1 MSVLDEPVL
10 LMPGRTGILCVRG
23 AERREK
29 RLGARG
35 SGWRE
40 YIRYDKERDRPQVS
54 WSLLKRVGAHIRPY
68 GFKALLLVALI
79 TATSLLSLISPLL
92 LRDLLD
98 NALPNKD
105 VARLN
110 WLALGLFGLAALT
123 GLIQVAQGYLSSAV
137 GEGIICDLRQALYA
151 HMQRM
156 SMRFFTHT
164 RTGEMM
170 SRLNNDVNGA
180 QRAVTGTLVN
190 MITNII
196 TLVSTLV
203 VMISLEWRLTLVG
216 VIILPLLILPSRR
229 VGGVLRQ
236 ITRQQM
242 RLRAEMST
250 LMNETLNV
258 SGALLVKI
266 FGRRDDEV
274 RRFADK
280 TVQVRDI
287 SIRSSLVGRWF
298 FLGLGLVGAI
308 GTAMVYWLGG
318 HMVLRGTF
326 TIGTIVA
333 FSAYLTQLYRPL
345 TALSNA
351 HVEFAT
357 SLVSFERVFEVL
369 DIPAEVDDRPGA
381 VALKQC
387 WGQIQF
393 ENVSFSYDADQDATT
408 ALEEVERFSKGGSSL
423 AITKSGEQAKSYRDT
438 FRQGDQEQRQV
449 LCAIDFEMQPGQ
461 LTALV
466 GPSGAGKTTITYLV
480 PRLYDPKEGRI
491 LVDGHDLREVQLASL
506 SKHIGMVTQETYL
519 FHDTIRTNLLYA
531 KPNATQEDLEQ
542 ACRAANIHTFIAGL
556 PDGYD
561 TIVGERGYRLSGGEK
576 QRVAIARVVL
586 KDPRVLILVEA
597 TSHLDSESEAL
608 IQRALERVMVGRTSL
623 VIAHR
628 LSTILSAD
636 QILVIDQ
643 GRVVQRGTHEV
654 LLAQGGLYRD
664 LYERQF
670 LVAENSS
677 APLANS

>member
-1 MSVLDEPVL
+1 M
-10 LMPGRTGILCVRG
+10 G
-23 AERREK
+23 AK
-29 RLGARG
+29 G

-40 YIRYDKERDRPQVS
+40 YIRYDKERDRPQITG
-54 WSLLKRVGAHIRPY
+54 SLLRRVGAQVRPY
-68 GFKALLLVALI
+68 WFKALLLVALI
-79 TATSLLSLISPLL
+79 TLTSLLSLVSPLI
-92 LRDLLD
+92 LRDILD

-105 VARLN
+105 VAQLN
-110 WLALGLFGLAALT
+110 WLALGLFGVAALQ
-123 GLIQVAQGYLSSAV
+123 GLIQVAHGYLSSAV
-137 GEGIICDLRQALYA
+137 GEGIICDLRQALFA
-151 HMQRM
+151 HMQHM

-164 RTGEMM
+164 RTGELM

-190 MITNII
+190 IITNII

-203 VMISLEWRLTLVG
+203 VMISMEWRLTLVG
-216 VIILPLLILPSRR
+216 VIILPVLILPSRR
-229 VGGVLRQ
+229 VGNVLRR

-242 RLRAEMST
+242 HLRSEMSA

-258 SGALLVKI
+258 SGALLTKI
-266 FGRRDDEV
+266 FGRREDEV
-274 RRFADK
+274 QRFATK
-280 TVQVRDI
+280 AEQVRDI
-287 SIRSSLVGRWF
+287 SVRSTLVGRWF
-298 FLGLGLVGAI
+298 FMGLGLAGAL

-345 TALSNA
+345 TALANA

-357 SLVSFERVFEVL
+357 SMVSFERVFEVL
-369 DIPAEVDDRPGA
+369 DIPVEIGDRPDA
-381 VALKQC
+381 VALERCQ
-387 WGQIQF
+387 GRIRF
-393 ENVSFSYDADQDATT
+393 EGVWFSYDAHKGA
-408 ALEEVERFSKGGSSL
+408 AVGLEEVERFTKAGSGL
-423 AITKSGEQAKSYRDT
+423 AITKSGERSAAYHSAPRP
-438 FRQGDQEQRQV
+438 GDQEPRQV
-449 LCAIDFEMQPGQ
+449 LHAIDFEMQPGQ

-480 PRLYDPKEGRI
+480 PRLYDPNEGRV
-491 LVDGHDLREVQLASL
+491 LLDSHDLRELQLASL
-506 SKHIGMVTQETYL
+506 SRHIGMVTQETYL

-531 KPNATQEDLEQ
+531 KPDATQEELGG
-542 ACRAANIHTFIAGL
+542 ACRAANIHDFIAGL

-586 KDPRVLILVEA
+586 KDPRVLILDEA

-643 GRVVQRGTHEV
+643 GRVVQRGSHEA

-664 LYERQF
+664 LYEKQF

-677 APLANS
+677 ASLANS

>member
-1 MSVLDEPVL
+1 VVRDEK
-10 LMPGRTGILCVRG
+10 
-23 AERREK
+23 K
-29 RLGARG
+29 RKNSLGVKG

-40 YIRYDKERDRPQVS
+40 YIRYDKERDRPQIS

-68 GFKALLLVALI
+68 WYKAALLVALI
-79 TATSLLSLISPLL
+79 TATSLLSLVSPLI

-190 MITNII
+190 MITNVI
-196 TLVSTLV
+196 TLASTLV

-216 VIILPLLILPSRR
+216 VIILPLLILPSRQ

-242 RLRAEMST
+242 RLRAEMSA

-258 SGALLVKI
+258 SGALLIKI
-266 FGRRDDEV
+266 FGRRVDEV
-274 RRFADK
+274 RRFAD
-280 TVQVRDI
+280 TAVQVRDI
-287 SIRSSLVGRWF
+287 SVRSTLVGRWF
-298 FLGLGLVGAI
+298 FLGLGLVGAV

-369 DIPAEVDDRPGA
+369 DIPIEIDDRA
-381 VALKQC
+381 DAIALEQC
-387 WGQIQF
+387 RGHIRF
-393 ENVSFSYDADQDATT
+393 ENVWFSYDADHDSAI
-408 ALEEVERFSKGGSSL
+408 ALEDVERFSKAGSSL
-423 AITKSGEQAKSYRDT
+423 AVTKSGEQAKSYRSASQ
-438 FRQGDQEQRQV
+438 QGEQEKRPV
-449 LCAIDFEMQPGQ
+449 LQAIDFEMQPGQ

-480 PRLYDPKEGRI
+480 PRLYDPNEGCI
-491 LVDGHDLREVQLASL
+491 LLDSHDLRAVQLASL

-519 FHDTIRTNLLYA
+519 FHDTIRANLLYA
-531 KPNATQEDLEQ
+531 RPNATQEELEE
-542 ACRAANIHTFIAGL
+542 ACRTANIHAFIAGL

-561 TIVGERGYRLSGGEK
+561 TVVGERGYRLSGGEK

-586 KDPRVLILVEA
+586 KDPRVLILDEA

-636 QILVIDQ
+636 QILVIDHGQ
-643 GRVVQRGTHEV
+643 VVQRGTHEA

-664 LYERQF
+664 LYEKQF
-670 LVAENSS
+670 SVAENSGAS
-677 APLANS
+677 VAKR